1 MTALAA
7 TPPLLDRLRA
17 ANARLPLWLGPLL
30 AFAGLIAIV
39 AFSDPAA
46 TYGTGR
52 EALCYWTPTYADP
65 YLHSEWNDPI
75 AYVYSPA
82 FLQLLAP
89 IKWLSWPAF
98 LAAWTLI
105 QLGVLRFLTGARWL
119 WVGVVLAAME
129 IGGGNISLLLAAAIV
144 LGFRWPVAWAF
155 VLLTKV
161 TPGVG
166 LLWFVVRREWRNL
179 AIALGATAAV
189 AAVSFVIAPQSWFD
203 WADVLV
209 RTATSGRS
217 GTWAS
222 IPIPLLVRLPF
233 AIALV
238 VWGARKDRRWT
249 VLVAA
254 LLALPAI
261 WYGSL
266 AMLIGLIAIDRLG
279 NDPAKPRPAT
289 TRTAPEPAAG

>member
-1 MTALAA
+1 MTAVIA
-7 TPPLLDRLRA
+7 PSPLLLRIREF
-17 ANARLPLWLGPLL
+17 NARVPAWLGPAL
-30 AFAGLIAIV
+30 AFAGLVAIV
-39 AFSDPAA
+39 AFSDPNAV
-46 TYGTGR
+46 YGTGR
-52 EALCYWTPTYADP
+52 EALCYWTPTLGDP
-65 YLHSEWNDPI
+65 YLHSAWNDPI

-89 IKWLSWPAF
+89 IKWLAWPAF
-98 LAAWTLI
+98 LAVWTLI

-119 WVGVVLAAME
+119 WLGVLLAAME

-144 LGFRWPVAWAF
+144 VGFRYPAAWAL

-166 LLWFVVRREWRNL
+166 LLWFAVRREWRSL
-179 AIALGATAAV
+179 AIATGATAAI
-189 AAVSFVIAPQSWFD
+189 AAASFAIAPQAWFD

-209 RTATSGRS
+209 RTATSGRG

-222 IPIPLLVRLPF
+222 IPIPLLVRLPL

-238 VWGARKDRRWT
+238 VWGARTDRRWT

-254 LLALPAI
+254 LVALPAI

-266 AMLIGLIAIDRLG
+266 SMLIGLFAIDRLRA
-279 NDPAKPRPAT
+279 DPKPERVPA
-289 TRTAPEPAAG
+289 RRLVEPAAS